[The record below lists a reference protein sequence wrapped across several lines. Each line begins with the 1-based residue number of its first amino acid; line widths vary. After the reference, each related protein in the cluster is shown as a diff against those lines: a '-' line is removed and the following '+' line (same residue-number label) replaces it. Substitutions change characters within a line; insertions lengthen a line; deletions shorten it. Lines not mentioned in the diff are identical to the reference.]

1 MAATSTS
8 GSAQRADLC
17 ERPGRV
23 LATRVPVPPRKAS
36 DETRNFRNG
45 GSRQPRR
52 YTAELL
58 DSTSSRAGRPAR
70 SRPWPRWGGAT
81 RPAGGVVAQV
91 RTRAAGRSRRR
102 GLGRRRRRG
111 RTTAVGHAQRL
122 LQLAHLDHVPRSYQ
136 GDERCVGAARPCDHR
151 RCRSDHA
158 ADVVDVD
165 SPCRDVGGHRG
176 LHRALGEGRQRPG
189 PAGPGSGRRGWGG
202 GQTGALEPGGQRSVP
217 SLVRQ
222 NTMVGAVLADQVG
235 RQRHP
240 FLAFGRDEMVTG
252 PVHLGGGGDL
262 AALGWR
268 W

>member
-23 LATRVPVPPRKAS
+23 LATRVPVPPRRAS

-58 DSTSSRAGRPAR
+58 GSTSSRAGRPAR
-70 SRPWPRWGGAT
+70 SRPWPRRGGAT
-81 RPAGGVVAQV
+81 QPAGGVVAQV
-91 RTRAAGRSRRR
+91 RDEGGGAEPAPRAWPTPATRPDHRCGPCPAPSAAGTPGPRPPQ
-102 GLGRRRRRG
+102 LPGRRALRG
-111 RTTAVGHAQRL
+111 C
-122 LQLAHLDHVPRSYQ
+122 D
-136 GDERCVGAARPCDHR
+136 ARPCDHR

-165 SPCRDVGGHRG
+165 SPCRDVGGHQG

-222 NTMVGAVLADQVG
+222 NTMVGPCSLTRSAVSVTRSSRLAG
-235 RQRHP
+235 
-240 FLAFGRDEMVTG
+240 MK
-252 PVHLGGGGDL
+252 
-262 AALGWR
+262 W
-268 W
+268 